1 MGHLDSEILV
11 RSVGFTVVIDVS
23 DHGCCDRDTENIV
36 SVGEEPDSSDQACSS
51 VEPLLVSDDTTTGD
65 EAIKTDTDGRG

>member
-1 MGHLDSEILV
+1 VGYLDSEILV

-23 DHGCCDRDTENIV
+23 DHGCCDGDTENIV

-65 EAIKTDTDGRG
+65 KAIETDTNRRG